1 MCVYCDISIVSGA
14 LVSRGISDYRQREK
28 SVRFAIEDTRQY
40 VSGIKTERTVRL
52 SRSGRLETPDCS
64 LSSGDVAV
72 DVVFLLGGVFDSEG
86 CEFVAVMVLD
96 ASALLTIEAVVA
108 LGRRHDTGRRHSQ
121 WISRGAFTG
130 RLFRPFATV
139 PYCGVGRVS
148 MINVESTQVLIKTL
162 INSKMA
168 YGKLTND
175 VVDEERE
182 GNYVE
187 RNLPQLSV
195 ECQTPPARG
204 RPCYRGGKA
213 SNYLPPE
220 HLGAVEWQVST

>member
-1 MCVYCDISIVSGA
+1 MFPESRPSELSVSAA
-14 LVSRGISDYRQREK
+14 LVVSRLPI
-28 SVRFAIEDTRQY
+28 A
-40 VSGIKTERTVRL
+40 L
-52 SRSGRLETPDCS
+52 SI
-64 LSSGDVAV
+64 SSGDVAV

-96 ASALLTIEAVVA
+96 ASAPLTIEAVVT
-108 LGRRHDTGRRHSQ
+108 LGRSHDTGRRHSQ
-121 WISRGAFTG
+121 WISKEAFTG

-148 MINVESTQVLIKTL
+148 MINVESTQVLIRTL

-204 RPCYRGGKA
+204 RPCYRGGKHRTTYPPSTSVPLSGRCRPKCESCRLRAPPRRAGSRSVGGRVA
-213 SNYLPPE
+213 SIRRRFLP
-220 HLGAVEWQVST
+220 S

>member
-1 MCVYCDISIVSGA
+1 MFPESRPSELSVSAA
-14 LVSRGISDYRQREK
+14 LVVSRLPI
-28 SVRFAIEDTRQY
+28 A
-40 VSGIKTERTVRL
+40 L
-52 SRSGRLETPDCS
+52 SI
-64 LSSGDVAV
+64 SSGDVAV